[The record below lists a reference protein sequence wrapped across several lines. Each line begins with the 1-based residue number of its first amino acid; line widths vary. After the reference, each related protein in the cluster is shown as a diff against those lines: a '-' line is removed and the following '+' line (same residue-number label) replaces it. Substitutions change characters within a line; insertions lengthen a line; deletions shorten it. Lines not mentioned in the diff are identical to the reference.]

1 MDLEE
6 KLRRINARSDRK
18 LHRIVR
24 ESLPALVESP
34 EPLDRK
40 VIKLRRIADA
50 AASVIAPFTPCA
62 KGCSACCHNP
72 AVISEVDAMLVAKA
86 TGAPLATPRRVFD
99 ASAGEEARRAYFSR
113 YAGVACTFL
122 RDRVCSIYAHRPVVC
137 RVHHSLEDS
146 PAGCDGGRQPAAVDL
161 TELYL
166 GELRMMGRMMIYAD
180 IREFFP
186 PRAAPAAAAGDG
198 KPL

>member
-1 MDLEE
+1 MDIKE
-6 KLRRINARSDRK
+6 KLRRINSQDDRR

-24 ESLPALVESP
+24 ESLPALVESA

-40 VIKLRRIADA
+40 VIRLRRIADA
-50 AASVIAPFTPCA
+50 AAKVIAPFTPCA

-72 AVISEVDAMLVAKA
+72 AIVSEVDAMLLSEA
-86 TGAPLATPRRVFD
+86 TGTPLSAPREVFD
-99 ASAGEEARRAYFSR
+99 VAAGPDARRKYASR
-113 YAGVACTFL
+113 YAGVPCTFL
-122 RDRVCSIYAHRPVVC
+122 KDSTCSIYAHRPVVC

-146 PAGCDGGRQPAAVDL
+146 AAGCERGRQPEAVDL

-166 GELRMMGRMMIYAD
+166 GELNMMGRMMIYAD

-186 PRAAPAAAAGDG
+186 PQTGPATQ
-198 KPL
+198 

>member
-1 MDLEE
+1 VDIQE
-6 KLRRINARSDRK
+6 KLRRINAQSNRK

-24 ESLPALVESP
+24 ESLPALVESAQ
-34 EPLDRK
+34 PLDRK
-40 VIKLRRIADA
+40 VIRLRQVADSA
-50 AASVIAPFTPCA
+50 AKVIAPFTPCA

-72 AVISEVDAMLVAKA
+72 AIISEVDAMLVAEA
-86 TGAPLATPRRVFD
+86 SGAPLAAPRRVFD
-99 ASAGEEARRAYFSR
+99 VAAGEDARRAYVSH

-122 RDRVCSIYAHRPVVC
+122 EDNVCSIYAHRPVVC
-137 RVHHSLEDS
+137 RVHHSIENS
-146 PAGCDGGRQPAAVDL
+146 AAGCANGRQPEAVDL

-186 PRAAPAAAAGDG
+186 AA
-198 KPL
+198 

>member
-6 KLRRINARSDRK
+6 KLRRINAKGNRK

-24 ESLPALVESP
+24 GALPALLDSP

-40 VIKLRRIADA
+40 IIGLRRIADDA
-50 AASVIAPFTPCA
+50 AKVIAPFTPCA

-72 AVISEVDAMLVAKA
+72 AIINELDAMLIAQA
-86 TGAPLATPRRVFD
+86 TGTQAVTPKRIFD
-99 ASAGEEARRAYFSR
+99 VAAGPEVRGEYLSH
-113 YAGVACTFL
+113 YAGVACAFL
-122 RDRVCSIYAHRPVVC
+122 KDGICSIYAQRPMVC

-146 PAGCDGGRQPAAVDL
+146 RSGCDGGRQPQSVDL
-161 TELYL
+161 AEIFL
-166 GELRMMGRMMIYAD
+166 GELRMVGPLMIYAD

-186 PRAAPAAAAGDG
+186 PDQ
-198 KPL
+198 